1 MRIGVIGL
9 GSMGKRRIRNLM
21 QLGFKDLSGFDV
33 RQDRVEEAAG
43 VSNVRVTS
51 DWVNFCAMGP
61 YDCIVISVP
70 PALHN
75 HYIQWCISTGT
86 PCFVEASV
94 ISQGLST
101 LNDLARKRGVLVA
114 PSCTLRFHPA
124 VKCIRDW
131 VLSGKVG
138 SISNVIHVSG
148 QYLPDWHV
156 YEAVS
161 DYYVSAK
168 ETGGAREIVPFELT
182 WLLEITGWPISVVG
196 MNGKTIVIEGAE
208 NIDDTYNILMQGK
221 GFFLNLTVDVVSR
234 KATRRFLLNGSL
246 GQIVWNWDEHRVSFF
261 GPDEK
266 NEYFDYEAKAAH
278 SGYNK
283 NITEEMYEE
292 EMQTFIHAV
301 RGENIFPNDL
311 TDDIRVLE
319 ILEAAELSFQT
330 KKIVDLKA

>member
-1 MRIGVIGL
+1 MKIGVIGL
-9 GSMGKRRIRNLM
+9 GSMGKRRIRNLI
-21 QLGFKDLSGFDV
+21 QLGFEDVVGFDL
-33 RQDRVEEAAG
+33 RQDRVEEVRNLYA
-43 VSNVRVTS
+43 VSIS
-51 DWVNFCAMGP
+51 SSWEDFCGKGR

-70 PALHN
+70 PAVHN
-75 HYIQWCISTGT
+75 QYIQWCVDSHT

-94 ISQGLST
+94 ILDGLSS
-101 LNDLARKRGVLVA
+101 LHQLSLDRGVLIA

-131 VLSGKVG
+131 VLSGKAG
-138 SISNVIHVSG
+138 KISNVIHISG

-182 WLLEITGWPISVVG
+182 WLLEILGWPSSVFG
-196 MNGKTIVIEGAE
+196 MHGKTIEIAGAPG
-208 NIDDTYNILMQGK
+208 IDDTYNIVMQ
-221 GFFLNLTVDVVSR
+221 FESSFLSLTVDVVSR

-246 GQIVWNWDEHRVSFF
+246 GQIIWNWDEHRVCFY
-261 GPDEK
+261 GPH
-266 NEYFDYEAKAAH
+266 EYSEFFDYEAKAAH

-292 EMQTFIHAV
+292 EMRAFISAV
-301 RGENIFPNDL
+301 NGDNSFPNNL
-311 TDDIRVLE
+311 SEDIRILE
-319 ILEAAELSFQT
+319 ILEASEQSFQT
-330 KKIVDLKA
+330 KKLLDLRS